1 MDGIP
6 ALNLWDL
13 VIQVF
18 HSSPIKTNKTKDV
31 KEPRGNP
38 SADVQPNMRNHIPT
52 KHTNFDPTDIDHV
65 PPKGTHSG
73 PSAMFCVFEDNEAGI
88 KMIIKGRCPTMRHVS
103 RTHRGGL
110 DWSFDRSN
118 LDPEIQIK
126 YVDTKHQLADILTK
140 GNFTCDEW
148 NNLFCLFNDCHP
160 SSLCCAKKFSLT
172 SCTKRMAK
180 KDART
185 KRR

>member
-65 PPKGTHSG
+65 PPKGNTF
-73 PSAMFCVFEDNEAGI
+73 MLYVFQDNEAGI

-118 LDPEIQIK
+118 
-126 YVDTKHQLADILTK
+126 
-140 GNFTCDEW
+140 F
-148 NNLFCLFNDCHP
+148 
-160 SSLCCAKKFSLT
+160 
-172 SCTKRMAK
+172 
-180 KDART
+180 
-185 KRR
+185 